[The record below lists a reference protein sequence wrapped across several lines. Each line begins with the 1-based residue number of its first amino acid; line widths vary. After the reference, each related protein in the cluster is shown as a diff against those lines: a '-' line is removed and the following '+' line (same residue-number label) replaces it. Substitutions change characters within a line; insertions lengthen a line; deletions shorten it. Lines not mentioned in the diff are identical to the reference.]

1 MVLHSNGALA
11 GGTLRC
17 VTRQFKNNKANRSQ
31 LLGKARRRDL
41 RDRQAN
47 ANVNLLKFA
56 ELFVKMV
63 SAALDGYRY
72 RYRMMNYKYSSPIDA
87 DTLS

>member
-1 MVLHSNGALA
+1 MERWP
-11 GGTLRC
+11 GT
-17 VTRQFKNNKANRSQ
+17 RSDASHDSSRITKQ
-31 LLGKARRRDL
+31 IDPNCSEKRGEETCGTDK
-41 RDRQAN
+41 QN